1 LRTVSVIAP
10 CRNERAHIDAFCA
23 DALAQRLPEGWAL
36 ELCIADGQS
45 DDGTRER
52 LEALARADPRVRWL
66 DNPARIVSAGLNGAL
81 ALSRGEVVVRMDI
94 HTRYAPDYIDRCLA
108 ALAAT
113 GADNVGG
120 PWRADP
126 GPGAGP
132 TAQAIAAAFQSAW
145 VAGGA
150 ASRRAGHSG
159 WVDTVYLGCWPRATF
174 ERWGGF
180 DEALVRN
187 QDDEHN
193 LLIRQGGGRIW
204 QSADI
209 HSRYRPRATLGQV
222 FRQWFQYGYWKP
234 FVMVKHRQPAALRH
248 LVPAAFVGLWVAS
261 AVCGVVGGPAWPL
274 LALTLAYASAV
285 LVLSV
290 AVAQAGT
297 SQGQGTAP
305 GRLPWAAALRIPAV
319 IAAYHLG
326 YGCGSWPGWLDALR
340 GKPGRASQRTLTR

>member
-1 LRTVSVIAP
+1 VTAPRTVSVIAP
-10 CRNERAHIDAFCA
+10 CRNERAHVDAFCT
-23 DALAQRLPEGWAL
+23 DALAQQLPPGWAL
-36 ELCIADGQS
+36 ELCIADGAS

-52 LEALARADPRVRWL
+52 LQALAAADPRVRWL
-66 DNPARIVSAGLNGAL
+66 DNPERIVSAGLNRAL

-94 HTRYAPDYIDRCLA
+94 HTRYAGDYIAQCLD

-120 PWRADP
+120 PWRADV
-126 GPGAGP
+126 GADAGAM
-132 TAQAIAAAFQSAW
+132 AQAIVAAFQSAW

-174 ERWGGF
+174 ERWGPF
-180 DEALVRN
+180 DETLVRN

-193 LLIRQGGGRIW
+193 LRIRQGGGRIW
-204 QSADI
+204 QSAGI
-209 HSRYRPRATLGQV
+209 HSRYQPRATLGQV

-248 LVPAAFVGLWVAS
+248 LVPAVFVGLWSCS
-261 AVCGVVGGPAWPL
+261 ALCALLGGPAWPL
-274 LALTLAYASAV
+274 FGLTLSYAGAVAALSAAV
-285 LVLSV
+285 VRASPAGARLSV
-290 AVAQAGT
+290 AVAL
-297 SQGQGTAP
+297 
-305 GRLPWAAALRIPAV
+305 RLPAV

-340 GKPGRASQRTLTR
+340 GKPGRASQRALTR